1 MTFKFL
7 SLASTG
13 TEPLKSADIRSHR
26 AVRRRDAGRETPPPP
41 FRAVINKSESRLT
54 KSLQWSGEQF
64 IGSLISGIRER
75 RQQQR
80 QQQQKYQICD
90 VSLFF
95 FVFFVVISLF
105 FFFTSF
111 TSDSAIAIRFEQL
124 RRRRRRL
131 WKLRKPKKKN
141 DNKEKGEGKK
151 WIEKNDNEKKNKIET
166 TERQNVDQSAFPF
179 IEMRRWL
186 SLSLSL
192 SLSIAAF
199 LSGSF
204 IHRFIMA
211 LRQTLFFFV
220 FLGSLP
226 QTKSGHGIGPRLS
239 ARVGRFCF
247 LSALSRFSFV
257 FVLFLLLF
265 PPMADLPTT
274 MSDRFRDRVRGD
286 DDDRTVRPSP
296 TNRNS
301 KLGLVLWLSSPNRLS
316 IKATRLTGWSSD
328 RSAVVVAAVVVPW
341 SFWFFFIRFSASDSS
356 GFFGHWFIYE
366 TAADD
371 GVSLLNRVALVAGL
385 INVSRFYIGHGS
397 KSRRR
402 DSRRFLCPLFC
413 WWRFCF
419 VSFFFW
425 SSQNQVRGVSHGLC
439 CSFFFACVARFFFFS
454 ASEGET
460 FFPAKRKKFK
470 KKETKIHERRAH

>member
-151 WIEKNDNEKKNKIET
+151 WIEKNDNEKKK
-166 TERQNVDQSAFPF
+166 
-179 IEMRRWL
+179 
-186 SLSLSL
+186 
-192 SLSIAAF
+192 
-199 LSGSF
+199 
-204 IHRFIMA
+204 
-211 LRQTLFFFV
+211 
-220 FLGSLP
+220 
-226 QTKSGHGIGPRLS
+226 
-239 ARVGRFCF
+239 
-247 LSALSRFSFV
+247 
-257 FVLFLLLF
+257 
-265 PPMADLPTT
+265 
-274 MSDRFRDRVRGD
+274 
-286 DDDRTVRPSP
+286 
-296 TNRNS
+296 
-301 KLGLVLWLSSPNRLS
+301 
-316 IKATRLTGWSSD
+316 
-328 RSAVVVAAVVVPW
+328 
-341 SFWFFFIRFSASDSS
+341 
-356 GFFGHWFIYE
+356 
-366 TAADD
+366 
-371 GVSLLNRVALVAGL
+371 
-385 INVSRFYIGHGS
+385 
-397 KSRRR
+397 
-402 DSRRFLCPLFC
+402 
-413 WWRFCF
+413 
-419 VSFFFW
+419 
-425 SSQNQVRGVSHGLC
+425 
-439 CSFFFACVARFFFFS
+439 
-454 ASEGET
+454 
-460 FFPAKRKKFK
+460 
-470 KKETKIHERRAH
+470 

>member
-95 FVFFVVISLF
+95 FCFFRCHFPFL

-151 WIEKNDNEKKNKIET
+151 WIEKNDNEKKNRNHRT
-166 TERQNVDQSAFPF
+166 TKRRPVRVPF
-179 IEMRRWL
+179 HRNAPLAL

-192 SLSIAAF
+192 SFYRGFPVGIVHSSLHHGVASN
-199 LSGSF
+199 S
-204 IHRFIMA
+204 
-211 LRQTLFFFV
+211 FFFLY
-220 FLGSLP
+220 FLVLCLKQKAATESARGSL
-226 QTKSGHGIGPRLS
+226 REL
-239 ARVGRFCF
+239 AV
-247 LSALSRFSFV
+247 FV
-257 FVLFLLLF
+257 FC
-265 PPMADLPTT
+265 P
-274 MSDRFRDRVRGD
+274 
-286 DDDRTVRPSP
+286 
-296 TNRNS
+296 
-301 KLGLVLWLSSPNRLS
+301 
-316 IKATRLTGWSSD
+316 
-328 RSAVVVAAVVVPW
+328 RSL
-341 SFWFFFIRFSASDSS
+341 
-356 GFFGHWFIYE
+356 
-366 TAADD
+366 
-371 GVSLLNRVALVAGL
+371 VSLLFLFCFCFCFPQWL
-385 INVSRFYIGHGS
+385 IC
-397 KSRRR
+397 RRR
-402 DSRRFLCPLFC
+402 CRIDFEIAFAATTTTEPYDHHRRTETRNWDSYFDYRRRIDYRL
-413 WWRFCF
+413 
-419 VSFFFW
+419 
-425 SSQNQVRGVSHGLC
+425 
-439 CSFFFACVARFFFFS
+439 
-454 ASEGET
+454 
-460 FFPAKRKKFK
+460 KRLD
-470 KKETKIHERRAH
+470 